1 MERKY
6 CPSCGQD
13 VPLERTLQGNY
24 LMIACKLCGLGLGV
38 KLASAD
44 ELRRLSSTD
53 DAPSLAR
60 VEVVRRSMAISPA
73 VEKPSPPDPRSAAPR
88 SAPPPS
94 APPPASGPA
103 SAPSAAPSSA
113 PPAATPRPPSAPPP
127 EVEAVRR
134 ATEGV
139 ALRQMGMVMLAE
151 DSTFLREITR
161 DLLLS
166 KQLCREVVDCEDG
179 ISFVEA
185 YTRSLIEGERPDL
198 VVLDVRMPKLD
209 GRQAAF
215 AMRAVETALG
225 QKKRTPILFF
235 SAMLCDE
242 AFKAVLAE
250 LGNARYIRKSDDG
263 DAQQLGNRIVSV
275 LGRLVGAA

>member
-6 CPSCGQD
+6 CPSCGQE

-44 ELRRLSSTD
+44 ELRRLSAGD
-53 DAPSLAR
+53 EAPSLAR
-60 VEVVRRSMAISPA
+60 VEVVKRSLAISPA

-88 SAPPPS
+88 DAAPPS
-94 APPPASGPA
+94 V
-103 SAPSAAPSSA
+103 
-113 PPAATPRPPSAPPP
+113 PPP

-134 ATEGV
+134 ATEG
-139 ALRQMGMVMLAE
+139 APLRQMGRVMLAE
-151 DSTFLREITR
+151 DSTFLRQITR

-179 ISFVEA
+179 VSFVEA
-185 YTRSLIEGERPDL
+185 YTRALAEGERPDL
-198 VVLDVRMPKLD
+198 VVLDVRMPGLD

-225 QKKRTPILFF
+225 VKKRTPILFF
-235 SAMLCDE
+235 SAVLCDE
-242 AFKAVLAE
+242 PFKLILAE

-275 LGRLVGAA
+275 LGRLVGG

>member
-1 MERKY
+1 
-6 CPSCGQD
+6 

-94 APPPASGPA
+94 APPPST
-103 SAPSAAPSSA
+103 APSSA
-113 PPAATPRPPSAPPP
+113 PPGSAPPGSVPPP

-134 ATEGV
+134 ATEGE

-151 DSTFLREITR
+151 DSTFLRQITR

-275 LGRLVGAA
+275 LGRLVGAS

>member
-88 SAPPPS
+88 SAPPPT
-94 APPPASGPA
+94 APP
-103 SAPSAAPSSA
+103 PSSA
-113 PPAATPRPPSAPPP
+113 PSSTPPGSAPPRPGSAPPP

-134 ATEGV
+134 ATEGE

-151 DSTFLREITR
+151 DSTFLRQITR

-275 LGRLVGAA
+275 LGRLVGAS